1 MTSRPQPA
9 LSAFSP
15 PAFSAQSIS
24 SRSPLHS
31 VPKIRPTSPI
41 SAASWPATMS
51 SRPVFPSLPFKIG
64 AHFPSYSRKLVALM
78 ASRIFA
84 SKALFVAALALL
96 PCMRLAYAQRPSAD
110 GGVQTFNTLADQYF
124 SDVYFHFTPTNGTAD
139 GLHQYD
145 TQLEDYSAANIQKQI
160 AALHTYEKKVE
171 AIDPSSL
178 DASIAGDRSILL
190 NSIRSTLLTLEVI
203 RPWEKNPDSS
213 SPGITASAFVIME
226 RPYAPADTRLKSLV
240 EREKQ
245 MPQALLEARKNLKN
259 PPHIYTEIA
268 LEQIDGDIS
277 FFQTDVPSAFTEATD
292 ADTKAAFAKSNAAV
306 IEALQSYEAWLKS
319 DLLARS
325 NGDYKFGAD
334 TFAKKLAYDEMV
346 DIPLDRLL
354 DIAYADLHKNQAEF
368 ARVAKEVDP
377 TKTPQQVLAELATI
391 HPAPDKLLET
401 FNNTSA
407 SLIDFINTHHI
418 ITIPSKVEPTL
429 EETPPFERAT
439 TQASMGPPGPIET
452 HSTKAYFNVTPP
464 EKSWTP
470 EHIAEHM
477 AAFNTG
483 TIIST
488 SVHEA
493 YPGHYVQF
501 LWQNQFPSK
510 VRKLIGA
517 NTNIE
522 GWAHYC
528 EQMMLDEGYGQP
540 GAGAKDERE
549 ARLIRLGQL
558 QDALLRD
565 RRFIVGIKM
574 HTGEMTFDQAV
585 DFFVKEGYQSRSVGT
600 VETKRGTSDPTYLY
614 YTLGKL
620 QIMKLR
626 ADLEKREGSNFS
638 QIGR

>member
-1 MTSRPQPA
+1 MRIYPLSLIAVLGSLMLTSTTH
-9 LSAFSP
+9 
-15 PAFSAQSIS
+15 AQH
-24 SRSPLHS
+24 L
-31 VPKIRPTSPI
+31 
-41 SAASWPATMS
+41 
-51 SRPVFPSLPFKIG
+51 
-64 AHFPSYSRKLVALM
+64 
-78 ASRIFA
+78 
-84 SKALFVAALALL
+84 
-96 PCMRLAYAQRPSAD
+96 SAD
-110 GGVQTFNTLADQYF
+110 GGVQTFNYLADQYF
-124 SDVYFHFTPTNGTAD
+124 SDVYFHFSPTNGTAD

-145 TQLEDYSAANIQKQI
+145 TQLEDYSAANIQRQI
-160 AALHTYEKKVE
+160 AALHAYEKKVE
-171 AIDPSSL
+171 AVDPAAL
-178 DASIAGDRSILL
+178 DASVAGDRAVLL

-203 RPWEKNPDSS
+203 RPWEKNPDNYSS
-213 SPGITASAFVIME
+213 GITASAFVIME
-226 RPYAPADTRLKSLV
+226 RPYAPADARLKSLI

-268 LEQIDGDIS
+268 LEQLDGDIS
-277 FFQTDVPSAFTEATD
+277 FFQNDVPSAFTEATD

-319 DLLARS
+319 DLLPRS

-346 DIPLDRLL
+346 DIPLDHLL
-354 DIAYADLHKNQAEF
+354 EIAYADLHKNQAEF

-391 HPAPDKLLET
+391 HPAPDKLLST
-401 FNNTSA
+401 FNDTFA

-439 TQASMGPPGPIET
+439 TSASMDPPGPFET
-452 HSTKAYFNVTPP
+452 HSTKAYFNVTLP
-464 EKSWTP
+464 EKTWTP

-477 AAFNTG
+477 SEFNVG

-501 LWQNQFPSK
+501 LWTPQFPSTIRK
-510 VRKLIGA
+510 VLGA

-522 GWAHYC
+522 GWAHYT
-528 EQMMLDEGYGQP
+528 EQMMLDQGYGQP
-540 GAGAKDERE
+540 GTGAQNERE
-549 ARLIRLGQL
+549 AKLIRLGQI

-565 RRFIVGIKM
+565 ARFVNSIKL
-574 HTGEMTFDQAV
+574 HTGQFTFDQAV
-585 DFFVKEGYQSRSVGT
+585 NFFVTDGYQSHSVGL
-600 VETKRGTSDPTYLY
+600 VETKRGTADATYLY

-620 QIMKLR
+620 EIMKLR
-626 ADLEKREGSNFS
+626 ADMMKKQGAAFNLQTFHDDFMRQGFAPIKIVRKAMLHDDSPVL
-638 QIGR
+638 